1 MSIDMDKQVEISQSL
16 NSTLEQLNAI
26 SACGPNCQRERKIR
40 DLKQAYQTAL
50 QNNENKGESLKEA
63 RKNYFKYAF
72 GEGYYN
78 DKERDFLEKE
88 ANEHVEKLKIKQTK
102 LLDDV
107 KDQQNEKSEN
117 EIAIK
122 RMNQLHDKYDTSNDT
137 MLNTMD
143 NKEAVVETS
152 QRQVYYT
159 MQKLDRINFYRKIV
173 SFILKL
179 LLFLSLFYFIYSKKY
194 VSLIIIIVSYLL
206 IRHFS

>member
-1 MSIDMDKQVEISQSL
+1 
-16 NSTLEQLNAI
+16 
-26 SACGPNCQRERKIR
+26 
-40 DLKQAYQTAL
+40 
-50 QNNENKGESLKEA
+50 
-63 RKNYFKYAF
+63 
-72 GEGYYN
+72 
-78 DKERDFLEKE
+78 
-88 ANEHVEKLKIKQTK
+88 
-102 LLDDV
+102 
-107 KDQQNEKSEN
+107 
-117 EIAIK
+117 
-122 RMNQLHDKYDTSNDT
+122 MNQLHDKYDTSNDT

>member
-1 MSIDMDKQVEISQSL
+1 MDKQVEIARSL

-40 DLKQAYQTAL
+40 DLKQSYQNAL
-50 QNNENKGESLKEA
+50 QNNENKGDSLKEA
-63 RKNYFKYAF
+63 RKNYFTYAF

-78 DKERDFLEKE
+78 DEERKLLEKE
-88 ANEHVEKLKIKQTK
+88 ADEHVDKLKIKHKT

-122 RMNQLHDKYDTSNDT
+122 RMKQLHNKYDISNDD
-137 MLNTMD
+137 MLNAMD

-159 MQKLDRINFYRKIV
+159 MQKLDKINFYHKIV
-173 SFILKL
+173 SLILKL
-179 LLFLSLFYFIYSKKY
+179 LLFFSLFYFIYSKKY